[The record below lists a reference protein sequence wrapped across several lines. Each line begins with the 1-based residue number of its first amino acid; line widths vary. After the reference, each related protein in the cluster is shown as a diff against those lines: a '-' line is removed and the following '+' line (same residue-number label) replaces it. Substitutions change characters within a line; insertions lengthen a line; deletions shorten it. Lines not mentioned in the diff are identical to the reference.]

1 VDLLERDSYLSDL
14 SGWWADIARGGCVVL
29 VGAEAGMGKTSLV
42 RAFAERDPQARVLWG
57 ACDALFTPRPL
68 APLFDIARQAGGPLQ
83 DAVRNGADRNALF
96 AAALDELEARPTI
109 VVFEDLHWADEA
121 TLDFLKFVGRRIAR
135 TRALLI
141 VTYRDDE
148 VRPGHPLHLVLADL
162 PRAQTHRL
170 GLAPLTEAAVTRLAR
185 QRGRSA
191 RDVHRI
197 TGGNPLFVT
206 EVLASDDSSV
216 PGTIREAVLARA
228 VRLSEGAR
236 LVAELASVVPAAAES
251 WLVAAVLSPP
261 AADIDA
267 CLEIGMR
274 RRDDG
279 SLAYRHELV
288 RRAVET
294 SLPPAYRRDLHASV
308 LRVLSQRG
316 DSAPARLAHHAAGA
330 EDADAVLVHAQ
341 AAARQAAAVGAH
353 REAAAHYAAAL
364 ARAAA
369 LEARQRAELHER
381 LAYEYYLTDRIDLAL
396 GQRRAALDIW
406 RSTGAALHEGD
417 NLRWLSRLSWFAG
430 QRAEAERYASEAI
443 ATLESLPPGRE
454 LALAF
459 SNFAQLEMLAH
470 RRDDAVS
477 WATRALELA
486 ERLDDREAQVH
497 ALNNRGTAKL
507 LDGDPDGDRDL
518 VRSLDGALQA
528 NLHEHAARAYTN
540 LASTWVALKNYAV
553 AMPYLERGISYSEG
567 LDLDSWRLYMQAW
580 RARARL
586 ETGDWLGAGDD
597 AEAVVTNARTS
608 PVTRLPALVVLGQL
622 RARRGDPDPTGPL
635 SEAGELASRAQEI
648 QRTAPLVDALAEL
661 AHLNGDLAG
670 AVAPLRD
677 ALAHAIQCDPW
688 IRGGLAIWLWRAHE
702 ITTLPDGCAEPYVLE
717 AAGQWREAAAAWN
730 RLGCPYEYACMLAW
744 YGDEPAQREALERL
758 EALGAAP
765 ASQQLRRRMR
775 AAGARGVPRGSRAST
790 RQNAFGLTKREAQV
804 LNLIRSGLR
813 NSAIAKKL
821 YLSTRTVDHHVSS
834 VLAKLGAST
843 RAEAVAIAARD
854 ISTTLQTPP
863 LD

>member
-1 VDLLERDSYLSDL
+1 MELLERDTYLSDL
-14 SGWWADIARGGCVVL
+14 SGWWADIARGGRVVL

-42 RAFAERDPQARVLWG
+42 RAFAERDPKARVLWG

-68 APLFDIARQAGGPLQ
+68 APLFDIARQAGGPLH
-83 DAVRNGADRNALF
+83 DATRNGADRNVLF
-96 AAALDELEARPTI
+96 SAALDELEARPTI

-162 PRAQTHRL
+162 PRAQTHRV
-170 GLAPLTEAAVTRLAR
+170 GLVPLTEVAVTKLAR

-228 VRLSEGAR
+228 AQLGDGAR
-236 LVAELASVVPAAAES
+236 RVAELVSVVPAAAEAS
-251 WLVAAVLSPP
+251 LVDAVMSPS
-261 AADIDA
+261 AADIDG
-267 CLEIGMR
+267 CLQIGMR

-288 RRAVET
+288 RRAVEM

-308 LRVLSQRG
+308 LRVLSQRS
-316 DSAPARLAHHAAGA
+316 DAAPARLAHHAAGA
-330 EDADAVLVHAQ
+330 EDAAAVLVHAQ
-341 AAARQAAAVGAH
+341 AAGRQAASVGAH
-353 REAAAHYAAAL
+353 REAASHYASAL
-364 ARAAA
+364 VRAAA
-369 LEARQRAELHER
+369 LEPRQRAELHER
-381 LAYEYYLTDRIDLAL
+381 LAYEYYLTDRNDLAL
-396 GQRRAALDIW
+396 AERRAALEIW
-406 RSTGAALHEGD
+406 HSTGEPLREGD
-417 NLRWLSRLSWFAG
+417 NLRWLSRLSWFRG
-430 QRAEAERYASEAI
+430 QRVEAERYASEAI
-443 ATLESLPPGRE
+443 ATLERLPPGHE
-454 LALAF
+454 LALAY
-459 SNFAQLEMLAH
+459 SNLAQLEMLAH
-470 RRDDAVS
+470 RRDEAVS
-477 WATRALELA
+477 WATRAFELA
-486 ERLDDREAQVH
+486 ESLDDLEAQVH
-497 ALNNRGTAKL
+497 ALNNGGTAKL
-507 LDGDPDGDRDL
+507 LEGDPDGDRDL
-518 VRSLDGALQA
+518 TRSLEGALRA

-540 LASTWVALKNYAV
+540 LASTWVALKNYPV
-553 AMPYLERGISYSEG
+553 AMSYLERGIAYSES

-597 AEAVVTNARTS
+597 AEAVVTNPRTS

-622 RARRGDPDPTGPL
+622 RARRGDPDPSTPL
-635 SEAGELASRAQEI
+635 NEAGQLASRAQEI
-648 QRTAPLVDALAEL
+648 QRTAPLVDAIAEL
-661 AHLNGDLAG
+661 AHSNGDLAS

-677 ALAHAIQCDPW
+677 ALAHALAFCDPW
-688 IRGGLAIWLWRAHE
+688 IRGGLAIWLWRARE
-702 ITTLPDGCAEPYVLE
+702 IATLPDGCAEPYVRE
-717 AAGQWREAAAAWN
+717 AAGQWREAADAWH

-758 EALGAAP
+758 EALGAGP

-775 AAGARGVPRGSRAST
+775 AGGARGVPRGSRAST
-790 RQNAFGLTKREAQV
+790 RENTFGLTKREVQV
-804 LNLIRSGLR
+804 LDLMRSGLR

-843 RAEAVAIAARD
+843 RAEAVAIAAREAVAPD
-854 ISTTLQTPP
+854 
-863 LD
+863 

>member
-1 VDLLERDSYLSDL
+1 
-14 SGWWADIARGGCVVL
+14 
-29 VGAEAGMGKTSLV
+29 MGKTSLV
-42 RAFAERDPQARVLWG
+42 RAFAECETKARVLWG

-68 APLFDIARQAGGPLQ
+68 APLFDIARQAGGALYE
-83 DAVRNGADRNALF
+83 ATRNGADRNALF
-96 AAALDELEARPTI
+96 MAALDELESRPTI

-121 TLDFLKFVGRRIAR
+121 TLDFLKFLGRRIAR

-162 PRAQTHRL
+162 PRPQTHRI
-170 GLAPLTEAAVTRLAR
+170 GLAPLTEVAVTKLAR

-206 EVLASDDSSV
+206 EVLASDESSV

-228 VRLSEGAR
+228 AQLSDAAR
-236 LVAELASVVPAAAES
+236 RVAELVSVVPAAAES
-251 WLVAAVLSPP
+251 WLVDAVISPT
-261 AADIDA
+261 AADIDG
-267 CLEIGMR
+267 CLQIGMR
-274 RRDDG
+274 RREGG

-288 RRAVET
+288 RRAVEM

-316 DSAPARLAHHAAGA
+316 DAAPARLAHHAAGA
-330 EDADAVLVHAQ
+330 EDAAGVLVHAQ
-341 AAARQAAAVGAH
+341 AAGQQAAAVGAH
-353 REAAAHYAAAL
+353 REAASHYAAAL

-369 LEARQRAELHER
+369 LEPRRRADLHER
-381 LAYEYYLTDRIDLAL
+381 LAYEYYLTDRHDLAHAERRTAL
-396 GQRRAALDIW
+396 GIR
-406 RSTGAALHEGD
+406 RSTGETLREGD
-417 NLRWLSRLSWFAG
+417 NLRWLSRLSWFRG

-443 ATLESLPPGRE
+443 TTLERLPPGHE
-454 LALAF
+454 LALAY
-459 SNFAQLEMLAH
+459 SNLAQLEMLAH
-470 RRDDAVS
+470 RRDEAVS

-486 ERLDDREAQVH
+486 ERLDDVEAQVH
-497 ALNNRGTAKL
+497 ALNNRGAAKL

-518 VRSLDGALQA
+518 VRSLEGALQA

-540 LASTWVALKNYAV
+540 LGSTWVALKNYRV
-553 AMPYLERGISYSEG
+553 AMPNLERGIAYSES

-597 AEAVVTNARTS
+597 AEAVVTNPRTS

-622 RARRGDPDPTGPL
+622 RTRRGDPDASTPL
-635 SEAGELASRAQEI
+635 DEAGEIASRAQEI
-648 QRTAPLVDALAEL
+648 QRTAPLVDAIAEL
-661 AHLNGDLAG
+661 AHARDELGS

-677 ALAHAIQCDPW
+677 ALSHALLLHDPW
-688 IRGGLAIWLWRAHE
+688 IRGGIAIWLWRAHA
-702 ITTLPDGCAEPYVLE
+702 IFALPEGCAEPYALE
-717 AAGQWREAAAAWN
+717 AAGQWRDAAAAWK

-744 YGDEPAQREALERL
+744 YGDEPAQRQALERFD
-758 EALGAAP
+758 ALGAGS

-775 AAGARGVPRGSRAST
+775 AGGARGVPRGSRAST

-804 LNLIRSGLR
+804 LDLMRSGLR
-813 NSAIAKKL
+813 NAAIAKKL

-843 RAEAVAIAARD
+843 RAEAVAIAAREEFASD
-854 ISTTLQTPP
+854 
-863 LD
+863 